1 MTEQELS
8 KICGL
13 SNAAIEAPAGHG
25 KTEMIVDIVEHTN
38 GRQLLLTHTHA
49 GVDALQKRLHRRK
62 VPKEKYAISTIAA
75 FCIKWGL
82 AFHNSA
88 SIDKDLSPYEKNAGR
103 YYSQF
108 YDGAK
113 TVFENLWAGDI
124 LRATYSG
131 IIVDEYQDCS
141 LAHHKMF
148 LVLNRYIPVIVL
160 GDPLQGIFSLGEPLV
175 DWGSI
180 EFNKVNVQTYPWRWR
195 GTNPLLGQYLTAIRG
210 KLLPTLS
217 GQICQFD
224 IQTCNNSITF
234 IDSSQFNPY
243 ALLKGLSPYRS
254 VLYVAKWE
262 RQQIEFS
269 NQMAGIF
276 QVDEKQDCE
285 LLYRFSNLFDS
296 THGSKLMRKTIEFIE
311 QCATKVNKEVSSYIN
326 RLDSASFDFS
336 RIKKHQ
342 DFGKLLVELQE
353 KDRHEVVAQIC
364 NWFKNKHEFKFY
376 RKELYYEMLRS
387 IDYSRVNNISI
398 LDAALKIRKDS
409 SLQKRYPQF
418 RCLASRTLLS
428 KGLEFD
434 CVIIDNRTV
443 LTAKEFYV
451 AMTRAMKKIYIIS
464 SSTHLI
470 LQP

>member
-1 MTEQELS
+1 MRITNLEILNFRGIQKASIAFPLDTRI
-8 KICGL
+8 ICIIGAGDTTKSTL
-13 SNAAIEAPAGHG
+13 LKAIEWAFWPSWNLTAFDTDFHHSD
-25 KTEMIVDIVEHTN
+25 TSTPIIIRATVTN
-38 GRQLLLTHTHA
+38 VPERFISEDKYGFYMRRP
-49 GVDALQKRLHRRK
+49 GVDYSEGIDDE
-62 VPKEKYAISTIAA
+62 PKDDQPQCLTI
-75 FCIKWGL
+75 
-82 AFHNSA
+82 
-88 SIDKDLSPYEKNAGR
+88 
-103 YYSQF
+103 Q
-108 YDGAK
+108 
-113 TVFENLWAGDI
+113 
-124 LRATYSG
+124 
-131 IIVDEYQDCS
+131 
-141 LAHHKMF
+141 
-148 LVLNRYIPVIVL
+148 
-160 GDPLQGIFSLGEPLV
+160 
-175 DWGSI
+175 
-180 EFNKVNVQTYPWRWR
+180 
-195 GTNPLLGQYLTAIRG
+195 LTI
-210 KLLPTLS
+210 
-217 GQICQFD
+217 
-224 IQTCNNSITF
+224 
-234 IDSSQFNPY
+234 SQFNPY

-285 LLYRFSNLFDS
+285 LLYHFSNLFDS

-398 LDAALKIRKDS
+398 LDAALKIRKDA

-434 CVIIDNRTV
+434 CVIIDNRTA

-451 AMTRAMKKIYIIS
+451 AMTRAMKKIYDIATIK
-464 SSTHLI
+464 
-470 LQP
+470 